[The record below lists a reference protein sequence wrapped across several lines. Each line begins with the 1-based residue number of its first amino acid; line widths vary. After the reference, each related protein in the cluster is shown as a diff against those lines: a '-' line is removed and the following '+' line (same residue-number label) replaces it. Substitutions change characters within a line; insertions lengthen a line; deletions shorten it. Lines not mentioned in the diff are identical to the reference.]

1 MMLSERHRKGGESP
15 LQADGSDTVGPC
27 EGAKGSSVFRL
38 IGLAFLAV
46 QP

>member
-1 MMLSERHRKGGESP
+1 MMLTERHRKGGESP
-15 LQADGSDTVGPC
+15 LQADGSYRGPC
-27 EGAKGSSVFRL
+27 EGAKGSAVFRL

>member
-15 LQADGSDTVGPC
+15 LQADGSDTVGRARAQR
-27 EGAKGSSVFRL
+27 GRRFFRL